1 MTLALSIDAS
11 GAKRPHSKR
20 GGPGGADHRGLLPS
34 STDAD
39 GAAACSSSSAGLIGG
54 HIGAP
59 SAPHHPTTEDGAHAP
74 FSDYGKQSIFE
85 IARSRTGW
93 LVAFCAGLLLAALV
107 VEQFEDVL
115 ERHVELSFFVPLI
128 MGHGG
133 NTGSQAVTTVIRAL
147 ALRQVHAQRDAAR
160 VVLKEAGAGAMMGAL
175 LGLAILAFSFAWPGI
190 SPSVGAVVAV
200 ALPLVSL
207 VANGLGAAL
216 TCTADRLRL
225 DPAVT
230 AVPFMTTLVDSL
242 GLIIYFYLARL
253 MLGIGSNVV
262 EGVGG
267 GGGGAAAGAA
277 AVGRAAGAAG
287 AAGGAT
293 GRRLL
298 MLASSAVVLAGR
310 RFGG

>member
-1 MTLALSIDAS
+1 MTLVALGIDSS
-11 GAKRPHSKR
+11 GAKRPPPHGKTHRSGTTALLNGDPDGAGCSPGDG
-20 GGPGGADHRGLLPS
+20 GGPLSSGAQQQQQLHGGPPLPQ
-34 STDAD
+34 
-39 GAAACSSSSAGLIGG
+39 L
-54 HIGAP
+54 
-59 SAPHHPTTEDGAHAP
+59 
-74 FSDYGKQSIFE
+74 SDYGKQSIFE

-147 ALRQVHAQRDAAR
+147 ALRQVHAQRDAWR

-190 SPSVGAVVAV
+190 SPSVGAVVGV

-207 VANGLGAAL
+207 MANGLGAGL
-216 TCTADRLRL
+216 TLVADRLRL

-242 GLIIYFYLARL
+242 GLVIYFYLAQT
-253 MLGIGSNVV
+253 MLGIGG
-262 EGVGG
+262 EGEMGG
-267 GGGGAAAGAA
+267 GGAAAAAAGPGGAGAASAATGGGAAAGAA
-277 AVGRAAGAAG
+277 AAGRA
-287 AAGGAT
+287 

-298 MLASSAVVLAGR
+298 MLASSAAVLGGR
-310 RFGG
+310 RA

>member
-1 MTLALSIDAS
+1 MTFAPLNIDAAS
-11 GAKRPHSKR
+11 AGGAKRPHGKR
-20 GGPGGADHRGLLPS
+20 GDRDFRGGGLLPS
-34 STDAD
+34 SDAD
-39 GAAACSSSSAGLIGG
+39 GGGGGGGTPGACSSSSAAAAIGLIGG
-54 HIGAP
+54 GHGP
-59 SAPHHPTTEDGAHAP
+59 PHPAAASDDAP

-160 VVLKEAGAGAMMGAL
+160 VVLKESAAGAMMGAL

-207 VANGLGAAL
+207 VANGLGALL
-216 TCTADRLRL
+216 TCAADRLRL

-253 MLGIGSNVV
+253 MLGIG
-262 EGVGG
+262 GDG
-267 GGGGAAAGAA
+267 AGAA
-277 AVGRAAGAAG
+277 AAAGRAATAA
-287 AAGGAT
+287 AARGGSAG

-298 MLASSAVVLAGR
+298 MLASSALVRMAGR
-310 RFGG
+310 R

>member
-1 MTLALSIDAS
+1 MTIAALGIDAS
-11 GAKRPHSKR
+11 ASSSSAGGAKGRQHSKR
-20 GGPGGADHRGLLPS
+20 GTGAGAAAADHRGLLPTIDGS
-34 STDAD
+34 DLNNSAD
-39 GAAACSSSSAGLIGG
+39 G
-54 HIGAP
+54 GADP
-59 SAPHHPTTEDGAHAP
+59 LLAPAPTFA
-74 FSDYGKQSIFE
+74 DYGKQSIFE

-133 NTGSQAVTTVIRAL
+133 NTGSQSVTTVIRAL

-207 VANGLGAAL
+207 VANGLGALL

-242 GLIIYFYLARL
+242 GLVIYFYLARL
-253 MLGIGSNVV
+253 MLGIGAD
-262 EGVGG
+262 GGG
-267 GGGGAAAGAA
+267 GGGGAGAKAAAGAA
-277 AVGRAAGAAG
+277 A
-287 AAGGAT
+287 AGGKA

-298 MLASSAVVLAGR
+298 SLAASAVVLAGR
-310 RFGG
+310 RAGGGGPGG

>member
-1 MTLALSIDAS
+1 MTIAALGIDAS
-11 GAKRPHSKR
+11 GSSAGGAKRQHSKR
-20 GGPGGADHRGLLPS
+20 GTGAGGADHRGLLPS
-34 STDAD
+34 SVDGID
-39 GAAACSSSSAGLIGG
+39 GAAPDNMV
-54 HIGAP
+54 GADP
-59 SAPHHPTTEDGAHAP
+59 LLAPTFA
-74 FSDYGKQSIFE
+74 DYGKQSIFE

-133 NTGSQAVTTVIRAL
+133 NTGSQSVTTVIRAL

-175 LGLAILAFSFAWPGI
+175 LGIAILAFSFAWPGI
-190 SPSVGAVVAV
+190 SPGVGAVVAV

-207 VANGLGAAL
+207 VANGLGALL

-242 GLIIYFYLARL
+242 GLVIYFFLARA
-253 MLGIGSNVV
+253 MLGIDVD
-262 EGVGG
+262 GVGAG
-267 GGGGAAAGAA
+267 GPGGAKAAAGAA
-277 AVGRAAGAAG
+277 AAAA
-287 AAGGAT
+287 AAGGKAAAAA

-310 RFGG
+310 RAGGG